1 MSHLK
6 ILLFIHKFCCAILNK
21 FIILFFNNYKNT
33 RILHQSKN
41 FIIIDKTYDLKINSN
56 NKKEQTIQTFM
67 KEKLPLLASNHLHHE
82 YYFVH
87 RLDYSTSGV
96 MCIPIHKEACQVVS
110 KVIQQRL
117 CKKYY
122 VALVRGYLSSNLLD
136 LNFSIG
142 RDVTVQEIE
151 KMCASDVNGRGART
165 LIITLEQGLFDNYPA
180 TKVLVRPITGRRHQI
195 RVHCSHIG
203 HTIVGDYTYS
213 NRKDVK
219 PNRMYLHSLRLVI
232 PNKIED
238 INVETDDPFTEE
250 HISQWKPSTKYYNLS
265 EAFEKIDD
273 WFLNNA

>member
-1 MSHLK
+1 
-6 ILLFIHKFCCAILNK
+6 
-21 FIILFFNNYKNT
+21 
-33 RILHQSKN
+33 
-41 FIIIDKTYDLKINSN
+41 
-56 NKKEQTIQTFM
+56 
-67 KEKLPLLASNHLHHE
+67 
-82 YYFVH
+82 
-87 RLDYSTSGV
+87 
-96 MCIPIHKEACQVVS
+96 
-110 KVIQQRL
+110 
-117 CKKYY
+117 
-122 VALVRGYLSSNLLD
+122 
-136 LNFSIG
+136 
-142 RDVTVQEIE
+142 VTVQEIE